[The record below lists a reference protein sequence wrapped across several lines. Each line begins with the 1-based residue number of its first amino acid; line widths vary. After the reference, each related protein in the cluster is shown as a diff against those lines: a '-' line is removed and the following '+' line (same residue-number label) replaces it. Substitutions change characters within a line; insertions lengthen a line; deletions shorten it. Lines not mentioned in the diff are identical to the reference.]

1 MTDRFLRDL
10 CLAATCV
17 LSFLSMGPAIAA
29 DHGDL
34 GVVVLHG
41 KWDSPNGNASGLANY
56 LIREGFRVSKPEMPW
71 SDRRAYAQGVD
82 AMVAEISKAAS
93 ELRTAG
99 AKKIFVVGHS
109 QGAIGSVYYASQQQV
124 DGIALIAV
132 GGHTQGKTYVAHYG
146 SAVAEAK
153 GLVAQ
158 GKGSEK
164 LRFEDLNT
172 GGRKRSIKSPA
183 QSVLDYFDPE
193 GPCNSELSA
202 ARIKPGTRV
211 LIVIPRDEV
220 QPLKGAAKKVAK
232 SLPAEIRAQ
241 TVEVDG
247 DHLHAPDAAKAAVR
261 DWLLAL

>member
-1 MTDRFLRDL
+1 MTGRFLRDL

-17 LSFLSMGPAIAA
+17 FSFLSIGPAVAA

-56 LIREGFRVSKPEMPW
+56 LTREGFRVSKPEMPW
-71 SDRRAYAQGVD
+71 SGSRGYDQGAD
-82 AMVAEISKAAS
+82 AVVAEISKAAS
-93 ELRTAG
+93 KLTAAG

-109 QGAIGSVYYASQQQV
+109 QGAIGSLHYASQQQV

-132 GGHTQGKTYVAHYG
+132 GGHPQAKAYQAHYA
-146 SAVAEAK
+146 SVVTEAK

-158 GKGSEK
+158 GKGGEK

-172 GGRKRSIKSPA
+172 GGRTRSLKSPA

-193 GPCNSELSA
+193 GPFNSELNA
-202 ARIKPGTRV
+202 ARVKPGTRV
-211 LIVIPRDEV
+211 LIVIPQNEI
-220 QPLKGAAKKVAK
+220 QALKGAAKKIAK

-241 TVEVDG
+241 TVEVDA